1 MLEPNT
7 PECVIDP
14 GFVYAGLDRM
24 EPSDQGEPMDAWRH
38 LTAMIARDPLDLA
51 SHVRRVLLA
60 CRPPLTERAFGAL
73 VDLFLALGSQGRGLR
88 QSMLEQAESWLDP
101 DDANFL
107 RAYMDLGLRTDSSLP
122 AALGSALDRAVSGS
136 AQMVARHRVEAVE
149 VSPLERATSLL
160 DNGDLEGARTLLEEA
175 LLSDPTD
182 TQIATELLLI
192 YRHSRD
198 DAAQAA
204 MTAKLQARGAALPV
218 GWVH

>member
-1 MLEPNT
+1 
-7 PECVIDP
+7 
-14 GFVYAGLDRM
+14 
-24 EPSDQGEPMDAWRH
+24 
-38 LTAMIARDPLDLA
+38 
-51 SHVRRVLLA
+51 
-60 CRPPLTERAFGAL
+60 
-73 VDLFLALGSQGRGLR
+73 
-88 QSMLEQAESWLDP
+88 
-101 DDANFL
+101 
-107 RAYMDLGLRTDSSLP
+107 
-122 AALGSALDRAVSGS
+122 
-136 AQMVARHRVEAVE
+136 
-149 VSPLERATSLL
+149 LL